1 MQGRIL
7 PIRCQIRPNGIPG
20 AEGGWFYAKIEY
32 FCKGMKKIPIIVAY
46 WIVAMFVTALILVS
60 LDYEMGQALMMSL
73 TFLPSAM
80 ALAFFLPK
88 VDRTK
93 DRVHRILDTIY
104 IVLGVMTMTFF
115 LIFIIQ
121 TMFMYALDPYLSRQW
136 DIPAMLRNPV
146 FIACVLA
153 VLAYGNYLLGKYLDA
168 KYPSDKPITFT
179 SDYRKVLLKKEDI
192 LYVES
197 RDSEVWI
204 VARDG
209 RNYRNRTGITQWEN
223 LLGPGFVR
231 IHRAFL
237 VNVSDATLSSPDTV
251 TVGGKELP
259 VSRKYKDAARMLRAE

>member
-7 PIRCQIRPNGIPG
+7 PTRCQIRPNGIPG
-20 AEGGWFYAKIEY
+20 AEGGWFYGKNKY
-32 FCKGMKKIPIIVAY
+32 FCSGMKKILIIVAY
-46 WIVAMFVTALILVS
+46 WIAAMFVTALILVS

-80 ALAFFLPK
+80 ALTFFLPK

-93 DRVHRILDTIY
+93 DRLHRILDSVY
-104 IVLGVMTMTFF
+104 IVLGVMTMAFF

-121 TMFMYALDPYLSRQW
+121 SVFFFADSEGGRVW

-153 VLAYGNYLLGKYLDA
+153 ALAYGNFLLDKYLNA

-179 SDYRKVLLKKEDI
+179 SDYKKVSLRKEDI
-192 LYVES
+192 LYIES

-209 RNYRNRTGITQWEN
+209 RTYRNRTGITQWEN
-223 LLGPGFVR
+223 LLGPGFLR

-237 VNVSDATLSSPDTV
+237 VNAQEAALSSPETV
-251 TVGGKELP
+251 TVGGVELP
-259 VSRKYKDAARMLRAE
+259 VSRKYKDAARALSQG